1 MSKFDDINF
10 TPHECGGIKG
20 KLKVNEHTLSVI
32 AGSGFYSQPRE
43 NLTTPTDFDAFEV
56 AVFAPNGDWATQV
69 FFPDLHDDVIGW
81 QTKDEINELIQKITD
96 LES

>member
-1 MSKFDDINF
+1 MMTFNDIIF

-32 AGSGFYSQPRE
+32 AGGGFYSEPRE
-43 NLTTPTDFDAFEV
+43 NLTTPNDFDAFEV

-69 FFPDLHDDVIGW
+69 FFPTLHDDVIGW
-81 QTKDEINELIQKITD
+81 QTRDDINELIQKITS